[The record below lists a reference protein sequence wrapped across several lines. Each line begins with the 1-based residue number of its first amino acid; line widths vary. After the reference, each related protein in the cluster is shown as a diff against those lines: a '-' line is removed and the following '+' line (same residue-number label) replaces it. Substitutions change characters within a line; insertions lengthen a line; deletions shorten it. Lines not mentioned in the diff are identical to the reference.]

1 MPDQFWINLL
11 PVLLVNIVLKQS
23 LFLILIIDEGK
34 TYLYEILNGSRH
46 EVISL

>member
-23 LFLILIIDEGK
+23 LFLILIIGDGK
-34 TYLYEILNGSRH
+34 TFLYEILSGSRH
-46 EVISL
+46 KVILL